1 MGLFS
6 PIADDSPEDR
16 GRLPALDAE
25 AVRDMAAVSM
35 VGKGRHR
42 RIAEAAAD
50 DSDCQDSSDSDNE
63 EFEERARKKRKGS
76 VTFPPPAWIVFMCSA
91 AQPRRAEALVGRG
104 WVRGSIL
111 AISVVHT
118 IVSSVCEYT
127 TLSATRLLAPV
138 PAGTGTV
145 TCSTWFLM
153 LGPAGACLHS
163 T

>member
-42 RIAEAAAD
+42 RTAEAAAD

-76 VTFPPPAWIVFMCSA
+76 ATFPPPAWIV
-91 AQPRRAEALVGRG
+91 
-104 WVRGSIL
+104 
-111 AISVVHT
+111 
-118 IVSSVCEYT
+118 
-127 TLSATRLLAPV
+127 
-138 PAGTGTV
+138 
-145 TCSTWFLM
+145 
-153 LGPAGACLHS
+153 
-163 T
+163 